1 MVFIPVFLL
10 VQTVH
15 WVCLLLDDLLFPAYR
30 RAEVEAPLFVVG
42 IPRSGTT
49 FLHRVLARDP
59 RFTTPRLWELVLAP
73 SIVQRKAVRMLGRI
87 DGWVGR
93 PLGRLVR
100 RMEGRLFRALD
111 DVHPVTLDA
120 PEEDYFALLPAF
132 ACFLLVLPFPG
143 HPAVWELARF
153 DELPEATRRRVMAF
167 YRSIL
172 QRHVFVHG
180 QRTVLSKNPSF
191 SPMIRSLRQEFPDA
205 RFVFCVRDPL
215 EAVPSLISSLRGGA
229 AFFGW
234 DPTAAEHTDRFLEML
249 RYYTEHALDT
259 LPGWP
264 AEVRAFVPMAELTED
279 VRRGVVALYE
289 RFGWTPTAGF
299 RAALA
304 EEHERSRRYTSGHR
318 YALEEVGLT
327 AGEIRARLHRMI
339 RHFDYGAPEPEAVG
353 G

>member
-1 MVFIPVFLL
+1 M
-10 VQTVH
+10 
-15 WVCLLLDDLLFPAYR
+15 CLLLDDLLFPAYR
-30 RAEVEAPLFVVG
+30 RIEVEAPLFVVG

-73 SIVQRKAVRMLGRI
+73 SIVQRKAVRTLARI

-100 RMEGRLFRALD
+100 RLEGRLFRALD

-132 ACFLLVLPFPG
+132 ACFLLVVPFPG

-153 DELPEATRRRVMAF
+153 DELPEATRRRVMAY

-180 QRTVLSKNPSF
+180 RRTVLSKNPSF
-191 SPMIRSLRQEFPDA
+191 SPMIRSLRQTFPDA

-215 EAVPSLISSLRGGA
+215 EAVPSLISSLRAGA

-234 DPTAAEHTDRFLEML
+234 DPTAAEHAHRFLEML

-264 AEVRAFVPMAELTED
+264 ADVRAFVSMADLTDD
-279 VRRGVVALYE
+279 VPGAVAALYE
-289 RFGWTPTAGF
+289 RFGWTPTAAF
-299 RAALA
+299 RVALDA
-304 EEHERSRRYTSGHR
+304 EHERSRRYSSGHR

-327 AGEIRARLHRMI
+327 ADEVRARLHRMI
-339 RHFDYGAPEPEAVG
+339 RHFDYGAPEPEAIG